1 MPERLNVSE
10 IASLIGV
17 EEKIIKRTLER
28 RDAALEPYLYE
39 PPHSQSEGKN
49 QTQQIP
55 LLRLEGLPQLIT
67 KLSYNIP
74 TSDIIEN
81 LACQVMHLVVLRKEN
96 AELMGQNQ
104 GLQGQNDQ
112 YEHRIKDLKQEIEAS
127 QAKLTELVEKQSR
140 GWFRNIFK
148 RG

>member
-17 EEKIIKRTLER
+17 EEEIIKRTLER
-28 RDAALEPYLYE
+28 RDADLEPYLYE
-39 PPHSQSEGKN
+39 PSLSQSEGKN

-55 LLRLEGLPQLIT
+55 LLRLEGLPRLIT

-104 GLQGQNDQ
+104 DLQGQNDQ